1 MASAHINDLENRT
14 RALIQMYEFL
24 VDQLDEGIHVVDA
37 SGKTVIYNQKMAD
50 IESMSAVDVLNK
62 DVLDV
67 FTFPEEGYST
77 LLHALQ
83 TGRATFNVKQTYY
96 NLQGESVTTIN
107 NTMPIVLNGEICGA
121 VEIARDITQIERIQ
135 ENILRRGKTRYTF
148 DSLIGESPNIVEVME
163 HAKRA
168 ARTNSSILIVGETGT
183 GKELFAQSIHH
194 ASPRSAGPFVSQNCA
209 ALPEHLIEG
218 ILFGTVHGAF
228 PGAIDRPG
236 LLEQAD
242 GGTLLLD
249 ELNSLSLPLQAK
261 LLRALQEKTI
271 RRLGDTRDRTVD
283 VRIIATVHEDPLD
296 DVVKGT
302 LRKDL
307 YYRLSV
313 VTLFL
318 PPLRERQQDIPNL
331 TALFVQRYNE
341 LFGMQVQ
348 GVSDEVMKYFL
359 TYPWPGNVRELEN
372 TIEGAM
378 NMVVDNGEIDVVHLP
393 MHIRRRVNALDETP
407 HGDNSSQLLDYASF
421 AQERNLQSQLSQ
433 YERAY
438 VLKVLSQNGGNV
450 SATARALGV
459 SRQSLQYRLR
469 KWNHT
474 T

>member
-1 MASAHINDLENRT
+1 M
-14 RALIQMYEFL
+14 IQMYEFL

-271 RRLGDTRDRTVD
+271 RRLGDTQDRTVD

-331 TALFVQRYNE
+331 TDLFVKRYNE

-393 MHIRRRVNALDETP
+393 MHIRRRVNTLDDTP
-407 HGDNSSQLLDYASF
+407 HGDNGSQLLDYASF

>member
-1 MASAHINDLENRT
+1 
-14 RALIQMYEFL
+14 MYEFL

-50 IESMSAVDVLNK
+50 IESMSAIDVLNK

-67 FTFPEEGYST
+67 FTFPDEGYST
-77 LLHALQ
+77 LLHAVQ
-83 TGRATFNVKQTYY
+83 TGRSTFNVKQTYY
-96 NLQGESVTTIN
+96 NVKGESVTTIN
-107 NTMPIVLNGEICGA
+107 NTMPIILKGEICGA
-121 VEIARDITQIERIQ
+121 VEIARDITKIERIQ
-135 ENILRRGKTRYTF
+135 ENILKRGETRYTF
-148 DSLIGESPNIVEVME
+148 DSLVGESSNIVEVME

-194 ASPRSAGPFVSQNCA
+194 ASPRSAGPFISQNCA

-218 ILFGTVHGAF
+218 ILFGTMHGAF

-242 GGTLLLD
+242 GGTILLD
-249 ELNSLSLPLQAK
+249 ELNSLSLSLQAK

-271 RRLGDTRDRTVD
+271 RRLGDTQDRTVD
-283 VRIIATVHEDPLD
+283 VRIIATIHEDPLD

-318 PPLRERQQDIPNL
+318 PPLRERQDDIPSL
-331 TALFVQRYNE
+331 TDFFVRRYNE

-359 TYPWPGNVRELEN
+359 TYLWPGNVRELEN

-378 NMVVDNGEIDVVHLP
+378 NLVMDNGEIDVVHLP
-393 MHIRRRVNALDETP
+393 MHIRRRVNALDDTS
-407 HGDNSSQLLDYASF
+407 HGHNSSQFLDYGPF
-421 AQERNLQSQLSQ
+421 TQERNLQSQLSQ

-438 VLKVLSQNGGNV
+438 VLKVLSQNEGNV